1 MQRSLLTQAATKE
14 MIAAVTEHGVVSADL
29 ADAWAREATMS
40 GEMAEGVAAFR
51 ERRAPEF
58 PWRGRAH

>member
-1 MQRSLLTQAATKE
+1 MET
-14 MIAAVTEHGVVSADL
+14 TEDIKYSHL